1 MMRVVRKIEFAAL
14 AMAFLLIGC
23 SRGPTNFNVD
33 EMKIDSDLHL
43 IQLDTA
49 RFAPRVRVL
58 ISFSSIPQQD

>member
-14 AMAFLLIGC
+14 ALAFLLIGC

-33 EMKIDSDLHL
+33 QMKIDSDLHL
-43 IQLDTA
+43 IPVGHRTLRA
-49 RFAPRVRVL
+49 RVRVL